1 MPWQVHY
8 PVRVFFLFLPC
19 EDPLWHMLNNV
30 TIFCASSRKSPPKY
44 FSVAEELAL
53 QLLEHDVGVIYG
65 GGAVG
70 LMGKIADCYLK
81 HSGRIRGVIPEFM
94 VKVEWAHP
102 GIQDMQI
109 VRDMHERKQVLI
121 EGTDAVIALPG
132 GTGTLEELMEVLAL
146 KRLGKFLKP
155 VVLLNTD
162 GFYDQLIAFFET
174 MVREHFLRSSHLD
187 AYCVVNHP
195 KEVIPAILNTPDWS
209 SDAINKA
216 PV

>member
-1 MPWQVHY
+1 
-8 PVRVFFLFLPC
+8 
-19 EDPLWHMLNNV
+19 MLNNV
-30 TIFCASSRKSPPKY
+30 TIYCASSRKSPAKY

-53 QLLEHDVGVIYG
+53 TLLEHQIGIIYG

-70 LMGKIADCYLK
+70 LMGKIADCYLE
-81 HSGRIRGVIPEFM
+81 HSGRILGVIPEFM

-102 GIQDMQI
+102 GIRDMHI
-109 VRDMHERKQVLI
+109 VKDMHERKQGLI

-155 VVLLNTD
+155 IILLNTD

-174 MVREHFLRSSHLD
+174 MVREHFLRASHLD
-187 AYCVVNHP
+187 AYRVVDHP
-195 KEVIPAILNTPDWS
+195 REVIPAILNTPDWS
-209 SDAINKA
+209 PDAIDEA